1 MSSKATTQPDSRLIR
16 EYDNPPL
23 EKGQRAQLHMLG
35 WKDADIV
42 EMTVP
47 QALAKL
53 EARSAK
59 PGSKA
64 FLKTQ
69 KNPLTGTADVSN
81 LVGKYS
87 NEEIEKRNA
96 TRPESSGVQVTTDE
110 FTNKCLQAGSEA
122 FAMNDYT
129 GRVIKGADPLNAVL
143 IEMQE
148 RFPGRRFRW
157 MHPNEPPVM
166 GPAWDPVYD
175 SQSGKR
181 ILNGELALS
190 WMPQE
195 VYVEGREKPN
205 LARSRAMT
213 GSVEKN
219 QDDLLRSTEAEGNVV
234 EGKFEMGKS
243 EAFHA

>member
-1 MSSKATTQPDSRLIR
+1 
-16 EYDNPPL
+16 
-23 EKGQRAQLHMLG
+23 MLG

-42 EMTVP
+42 EMTVAG
-47 QALAKL
+47 ALTRL
-53 EARSAK
+53 ESRSAK

-64 FLKTQ
+64 FLKNQTD
-69 KNPLTGTADVSN
+69 PLTGTKGVN
-81 LVGKYS
+81 HLVGRYS
-87 NEEIEKRNA
+87 DEEIEKRNA
-96 TRPESSGVQVTTDE
+96 ERPEPSGVQVTVDE
-110 FTNKCLQAGSEA
+110 FTNKCLAAGTEA

-157 MHPNEPPVM
+157 MHPGEPPVM

-175 SQSGKR
+175 TATGKR

-190 WMPQE
+190 WMPE
-195 VYVEGREKPN
+195 TIYEEGRQKPN
-205 LARSRAMT
+205 LERSRAMT

-219 QDDLLRSTEAEGNVV
+219 KDDQIHSTDEQGNVV
-234 EGKFEMGKS
+234 EGRFQMEKS